1 MQITCNA
8 MVESSDNNCPNST
21 IDDIMQE
28 FQSLEVG
35 EIVPSYENYQLD
47 TDSCMAQIKNF
58 ELNYTTKQL
67 ALIYEYYGLGRTT
80 KMKKLEVIQSIVFY
94 ECVPENIDMVERRIL
109 LWEYMC
115 ELKDDPLLKKYIIAP

>member
-28 FQSLEVG
+28 FQALEVG

-47 TDSCMAQIKNF
+47 ADSCMAQIKNF

>member
-1 MQITCNA
+1 MQITCNVMA
-8 MVESSDNNCPNST
+8 ESSDNNCPKST

-28 FQSLEVG
+28 FQALEVG

-47 TDSCMAQIKNF
+47 ADSCMAHIKNF

-80 KMKKLEVIQSIVFY
+80 KMKKLEIIRNIVFY
-94 ECVPENIDMVERRIL
+94 QCIPENIDLVERRIL
-109 LWEYMC
+109 LWEYMR